1 VIRSFNFVRSSDSL
15 AASLEVDPPPATRW
29 YHVKLSRAVVLA
41 HAGSS
46 GPPLRGAGADQPGLS
61 LPSAPFLSVANR
73 PLLQHGLDWL
83 AAAGIRRAVVIVP
96 ESLAGEARRAVGPR
110 RRDIA
115 VDWLEQLSGEDFT
128 DTLVAV
134 AGFLE
139 REPFVLH
146 LADSL
151 AKEDLRSLISDA
163 AVDDLGALLLVDEE
177 AAAQPEGVI
186 DLCARF
192 EHGNPR
198 LPLRRGSSAGVA
210 VLGAR
215 AWEAAASTLD
225 RPDGGGLERLADK
238 LLELGC
244 GVRTCPVHEWWRFK
258 GGAAGL
264 LEGNR
269 FALEQLRPD
278 FDSAQLVRSDIQG
291 AVVADATARIEAS
304 IVRGPAIIGPGA
316 HVREAYV
323 GPYTSIGE
331 GVVIEGAEIE
341 HSVVLAGASISYLGG
356 RLEASVV
363 GRDTKIFRDFRLPRA
378 LRVLV
383 GEGANIS
390 LA

>member
-1 VIRSFNFVRSSDSL
+1 
-15 AASLEVDPPPATRW
+15 
-29 YHVKLSRAVVLA
+29 VKLSKAVVLA

-46 GPPLRGAGADQPGLS
+46 GSARCGAGGQPGLG

-73 PLLQHGLDWL
+73 SLLRHALEWL

-96 ESLAGEARRAVGPR
+96 ETVAGDARRAVGPR

-115 VDWLEQLSGEDFT
+115 VDWLEQLPGEEFT
-128 DTLVAV
+128 DTLTAV

-151 AKEDLRSLISDA
+151 AKEDLRSLIPAGS
-163 AVDDLGALLLVDEE
+163 VDDLDALLLVDEE
-177 AAAQPEGVI
+177 AVAQPDGVI

-198 LPLRRGSSAGVA
+198 LPLRRGISAGVA

-215 AWEAAASTLD
+215 AWDAAASALD
-225 RPDGGGLERLADK
+225 RPDGGALERLADK
-238 LLELGC
+238 LFELGG
-244 GVRTCPVHEWWRFK
+244 GVRTRRVHQWWRFK
-258 GGAAGL
+258 GGAAAL

-278 FDSAQLVRSDIQG
+278 FDGAQLVRSDIQG
-291 AVVADATARIEAS
+291 VVVADATARIESS
-304 IVRGPAIIGPGA
+304 IVRGPAIVGPGA
-316 HVREAYV
+316 HVRDAYV

-378 LRVLV
+378 LRVQV

>member
-1 VIRSFNFVRSSDSL
+1 
-15 AASLEVDPPPATRW
+15 
-29 YHVKLSRAVVLA
+29 
-41 HAGSS
+41 
-46 GPPLRGAGADQPGLS
+46 
-61 LPSAPFLSVANR
+61 
-73 PLLQHGLDWL
+73 
-83 AAAGIRRAVVIVP
+83 VIVP
-96 ESLAGEARRAVGPR
+96 EGLAGEARRAVGPGR
-110 RRDIA
+110 QDIA
-115 VDWLEQLSGEDFT
+115 VDWLEQLPGEDFT

-139 REPFVLH
+139 REPCVLH

-151 AKEDLRSLISDA
+151 AKEDLRSLVADA
-163 AVDDLGALLLVDEE
+163 VVDDLGALVLVNEE
-177 AAAQPEGVI
+177 AAAQPDGVI

-192 EHGNPR
+192 EHGTPR

-225 RPDGGGLERLADK
+225 RPDGGGLERL
-238 LLELGC
+238 
-244 GVRTCPVHEWWRFK
+244 
-258 GGAAGL
+258 
-264 LEGNR
+264 GNR

-291 AVVADATARIEAS
+291 AVVADATARIESS

-316 HVREAYV
+316 GVREAYV

-390 LA
+390 LT